1 MIQLTTAN
9 WTGKVLG
16 IEKLGKPEFKA
27 GVKWLAWSAGLAV
40 ASIGGWLVYGLLLNR
55 SGDPVAVRLVK
66 VERGTVENTI
76 NESGVVE
83 LGGQQTLKSPAESAV
98 ERVLVQLGDRVQSGQ
113 KLIVLRDTKQE
124 TSLDAQ
130 QLEITKQELTLARS
144 RQKVEEAQERLTTA
158 RRELQNRVN
167 QQAAIRKQELSIK
180 RNQQKIAEAQEKLT
194 AAQQELKQLQVLA
207 DKGFIPAN
215 ELQNQQEQVRDAQSA
230 LRDAQLEAST
240 SNLELQNLQQQRQTD
255 QQEILDKVATAQT
268 ELRQAQ
274 LEVATTSRDIQM
286 KVLEIKNLQQ
296 QLQNNIVTAP
306 IQGKVLNIMVKNGN
320 GVNIGNDLL
329 TLGDPTQELVK
340 LNLSTLNAAKVK
352 SNQRVRISVIGPDAK
367 KFTGRVQSLYPQ
379 AIASTSSSSEQESQS
394 GQATVPATVK
404 LDQPTRRLIPSSQVS
419 VEIILQQRQ
428 NVVVL
433 NTEAIQRSGSK
444 PFVWVRDQGKAQ
456 KRDVSLGLE
465 GLTTVE
471 VTSGLQPGDSV
482 VLPPPDAS
490 LEPGTPVIVQEKLE
504 KKDEK

>member
-1 MIQLTTAN
+1 M
-9 WTGKVLG
+9 LG
-16 IEKLGKPEFKA
+16 IGKLGKPEFKA

-40 ASIGGWLVYGLLLNR
+40 ASVGGWLVYGLLLNR
-55 SGDPVAVRLVK
+55 SGDPVAVGLVK

-130 QLEITKQELTLARS
+130 QLEIKKQELTLARN
-144 RQKVEEAQERLTTA
+144 RQKVVEAQERLATA
-158 RRELQNRVN
+158 QRELQNRAN

-194 AAQQELKQLQVLA
+194 AAQQELKQLQALA
-207 DKGFIPAN
+207 EKGFIPGK
-215 ELQNQQEQVRDAQSA
+215 ELQDQQENVRNAQSA
-230 LRDAQLEAST
+230 LRDAQLEAGT
-240 SNLELQNLQQQRQTD
+240 SSLELQNLQQQRQTD

-268 ELRQAQ
+268 DRRQAQ
-274 LEVATTSRDIQM
+274 LEVDTASRDIQM

-306 IQGKVLNIMVKNGN
+306 IRGKVLNIMVKNGN

-379 AIASTSSSSEQESQS
+379 AIASTSSSEQESQS

-404 LDQPTRRLIPSSQVS
+404 LDQPTRTLIPSSQVS

-456 KRDVSLGLE
+456 KREVSLGLE

-490 LEPGTPVIVQEKLE
+490 LEPGTPVIVQDKLKMKEEK
-504 KKDEK
+504 

>member
-1 MIQLTTAN
+1 M
-9 WTGKVLG
+9 LG
-16 IEKLGKPEFKA
+16 IGKLGKPEFKA

-40 ASIGGWLVYGLLLNR
+40 ASLGGWLVYGLLLNR

-83 LGGQQTLKSPAESAV
+83 LSGQQTLKSPAESAV
-98 ERVLVQLGDRVQSGQ
+98 ERVLVQLGDRVQASQ

-130 QLEITKQELTLARS
+130 QLEIKKQELALARS
-144 RQKVEEAQERLTTA
+144 RQKVVEAQEKLKTA
-158 RRELQNRVN
+158 QRELQNRVN
-167 QQAAIRKQELSIK
+167 QQAEIRKQELSIK

-194 AAQQELKQLQVLA
+194 AAQQELKQLQALA
-207 DKGFIPAN
+207 EKGFIPAN
-215 ELQNQQEQVRDAQSA
+215 ELQDQQENVRDTQSA

-240 SNLELQNLQQQRQTD
+240 SSLELQNLQQQRQTD
-255 QQEILDKVATAQT
+255 QQQILDKVATAQA

-274 LEVATTSRDIQM
+274 LEVDTTSRDIQV

-306 IQGKVLNIMVKNGN
+306 IGGKVLNIMVKNGN
-320 GVNIGNDLL
+320 GVNIGDELL

-352 SNQRVRISVIGPDAK
+352 NNQLVRISVIGPDAK

-379 AIASTSSSSEQESQS
+379 AIASSSSEQESQS
-394 GQATVPATVK
+394 GQVTVPAIVK
-404 LDQPTRRLIPSSQVS
+404 LDQPTRTLIPSSQVS

-433 NTEAIQRSGSK
+433 NTEAIQRSSPK
-444 PFVWVRDQGKAQ
+444 PFVWVRDSQSKAQ
-456 KRDVSLGLE
+456 KRDLSLGLE

-490 LEPGTPVIVQEKLE
+490 LEPGTPVIAQDKLE
-504 KKDEK
+504 RRIRRNR